1 MAQAGKR
8 PSIAVIGTGGT
19 ISFSGRHSLDTFEY
33 MEAAAATRHDIDEI
47 VARFPELAAAARIR
61 PVGFRALSSSAVT
74 PDDWLALAGAIDEL
88 CEGEGAPDGFVVTH
102 GTATLEETA
111 YFLTLTLKTSRPVVV
126 VGAQRPMD
134 TLGSDAGTNLL
145 NAVQVAASLEARGLG
160 VLVLLNEEI
169 QAAREVTKTST
180 HRLETFQSPQLG
192 MLGYADADGRVAI
205 YRRPAR
211 RHAPDT
217 EFDVTG
223 LDALP
228 RVDIVPV
235 YAGADAVA
243 LNAFVAAGAQGL
255 VIAGVAPGL
264 STPLQREAL
273 LEARAAGVLV
283 VQSTRAGSGRV
294 LRRTSMKEQ
303 GIVAADN
310 LNPQKARVLAMLAL
324 TITNDPERVQAMF
337 DAY

>member
-1 MAQAGKR
+1 MTDTDAR
-8 PSIAVIGTGGT
+8 PTVAVIGTGGT

-33 MEAAAATRHDIDEI
+33 MEGATRHEIDEI
-47 VARFPELAAAARIR
+47 VSRFPELAEAARIR

-74 PDDWLALAGAIDEL
+74 PDDWLALARTIHEL
-88 CEGEGAPDGFVVTH
+88 CEGADAPDGVVVTH

-111 YFLTLTLKTSRPVVV
+111 YFLTLTLKTARPVVM

-134 TLGSDAGTNLL
+134 TLGSDAGPNLL
-145 NAVQVAASLEARGLG
+145 NAVQVAAAPEARGLG

-180 HRLETFQSPQLG
+180 HRLETFRSPQLG
-192 MLGYADADGRVAI
+192 LLGYADADGRVAI

-217 EFDVTG
+217 EFDVAG
-223 LDALP
+223 LAALP

-235 YAGADAVA
+235 YAGADAAAVT
-243 LNAFVAAGAQGL
+243 AFLAAGAEGL
-255 VIAGVAPGL
+255 VIAGVAPGMA
-264 STPLQREAL
+264 TPAQREAL
-273 LEARAAGVLV
+273 TQARGAGVLV

-294 LRRTSMKEQ
+294 LRRTSMREQ

-324 TITNDPERVQAMF
+324 TVSKDPERVQAMF
-337 DAY
+337 DVY